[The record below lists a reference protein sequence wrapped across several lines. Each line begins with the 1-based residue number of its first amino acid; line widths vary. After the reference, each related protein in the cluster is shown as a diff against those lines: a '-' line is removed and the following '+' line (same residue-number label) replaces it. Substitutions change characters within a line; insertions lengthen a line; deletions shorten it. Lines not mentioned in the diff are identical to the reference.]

1 MTWTPLPAND
11 RAGRLDRWAVQ
22 PSADEVYG
30 WFAGAARANLQTM
43 VHAGGLEILRIYER
57 VRKELAPKDPRFR
70 IEHAHD
76 VPPDW
81 IALYASAGV
90 IASVQ
95 PPLLAH
101 IDDRT
106 GAGAAAP
113 RHLFPCRELLDAGV
127 RIVLG
132 TDAVTASPL
141 TSPFEVL
148 AEAVE
153 RPGPDGRRMT
163 LEQALAAYT
172 RDAAYAEF
180 AEGVKGTLE
189 AGKLADLVLLE
200 EDIFAAPAAE
210 LRRARVRLT
219 IIDGRIAY
227 GADSLDGRY

>member
-1 MTWTPLPAND
+1 
-11 RAGRLDRWAVQ
+11 VQ

-30 WFAGAARANLQTM
+30 WFAGAARAGLQTM

-57 VRKELAPKDPRFR
+57 VGKQVKAGNPRFR

-90 IASVQ
+90 IASAQ

-106 GAGAAAP
+106 RGGAAPP

-153 RPGPDGRRMT
+153 RPGPDGRRLT
-163 LEQALAAYT
+163 LEQALVAYT

-180 AEGVKGTLE
+180 SEDVKGTLE
-189 AGKLADLVLLE
+189 AGKLADLVLLDR
-200 EDIFAAPAAE
+200 DIFAAPSAE

-219 IIDGRIAY
+219 VIDGRIAH
-227 GADSLDGRY
+227 DLDGPAGGTTFRPQGQIP